1 MDFFLN
7 LSKLKT
13 MTYKELIE
21 AMQILVQNIGNQ
33 ETKTQKKLLKIH
45 SKLKTYYE
53 YYEEQL
59 NDIRL
64 ENAMTEENG
73 ALILDE
79 KGGYKYNKDGQRKMY
94 KEIKDLLNKDF
105 NYELI
110 EVVNP
115 IGLEEH
121 LYLKSFITGV
131 KFIEENE

>member
-1 MDFFLN
+1 
-7 LSKLKT
+7 

-45 SKLKTYYE
+45 SKLKE
-53 YYEEQL
+53 YYEEYEEKL

-64 ENAMTEENG
+64 ENSMTEENG

-79 KGGYKYNKDGQRKMY
+79 KGGYKFTKEGQRNMY
-94 KEIKDLLNKDF
+94 KDVKELLSTEFDYQK
-105 NYELI
+105 I

-115 IGLEEH
+115 NGLEEH
-121 LYLKSFITGV
+121 IYLEKFVNGV
-131 KFIEENE
+131 KFTQGEEE

>member
-1 MDFFLN
+1 
-7 LSKLKT
+7 

-45 SKLKTYYE
+45 GKLKE
-53 YYEEQL
+53 YYENYEELL

-94 KEIKDLLNKDF
+94 KEIKELLNKEIII
-105 NYELI
+105 ELI
-110 EVVNP
+110 DVVNP
-115 IGLEEH
+115 SGLEEH
-121 LYLKSFITGV
+121 IYLKDFVTGV
-131 KFIEENE
+131 KFAEDNE

>member
-1 MDFFLN
+1 
-7 LSKLKT
+7 

-45 SKLKTYYE
+45 GKLKE
-53 YYEEQL
+53 YYEEYEEKL

-79 KGGYKYNKDGQRKMY
+79 KQGYKYNKEGQRNMY
-94 KEIKDLLNKDF
+94 KEIKSLLSEEFDF
-105 NYELI
+105 NVI
-110 EVVNP
+110 DVVNP
-115 IGLEEH
+115 SGLEEH
-121 LYLKSFITGV
+121 IYLENFVNGV
-131 KFIEENE
+131 KFTESEEE

>member
-1 MDFFLN
+1 
-7 LSKLKT
+7 

-45 SKLKTYYE
+45 GKLKE
-53 YYEEQL
+53 YYEEYEEKL

-79 KGGYKYNKDGQRKMY
+79 KGGYKFTKDGQRNMY
-94 KEIKDLLNKDF
+94 KDVKELLSNEFDYQK
-105 NYELI
+105 I

-115 IGLEEH
+115 NGLEEH
-121 LYLKSFITGV
+121 LYLEKFIKGV
-131 KFIEENE
+131 KFIQGEEE

>member
-1 MDFFLN
+1 
-7 LSKLKT
+7 

-45 SKLKTYYE
+45 GKLKE
-53 YYEEQL
+53 YYENYEELL

-64 ENAMTEENG
+64 ENAMTEDNG

-94 KEIKDLLNKDF
+94 KEIKDLLNKEFYYD
-105 NYELI
+105 LI
-110 EVVNP
+110 EVINTK
-115 IGLEEH
+115 GLEEH
-121 LYLKSFITGV
+121 IYLKHFTTGIN
-131 KFIEENE
+131 FIEDNE

>member
-1 MDFFLN
+1 
-7 LSKLKT
+7 

-33 ETKTQKKLLKIH
+33 ETKVQKKLLKIH
-45 SKLKTYYE
+45 TKLKSYYE
-53 YYEEQL
+53 EYEEQL

-94 KEIKDLLNKDF
+94 KEIKELLSKDF
-105 NYELI
+105 DYQKI
-110 EVVNP
+110 EVVNDK
-115 IGLEEH
+115 GLEEH
-121 LYLKSFITGV
+121 IYLKDFVNGV
-131 KFIEENE
+131 KFTQSEEE

>member
-1 MDFFLN
+1 
-7 LSKLKT
+7 

-45 SKLKTYYE
+45 GKLKE
-53 YYEEQL
+53 YYEEYEEKL

-79 KGGYKYNKDGQRKMY
+79 KQGYKYNKDGQRKMY
-94 KEIKDLLNKDF
+94 KEIKELLNKEF
-105 NYELI
+105 NYEHI
-110 EVVNP
+110 EVINTK
-115 IGLEEH
+115 GLEEH
-121 LYLKSFITGV
+121 IYLKYFTTGIN
-131 KFIEENE
+131 FIEDNE

>member
-1 MDFFLN
+1 
-7 LSKLKT
+7 

-33 ETKTQKKLLKIH
+33 ETKVQKKLLKIH

-53 YYEEQL
+53 EYEEQL

-79 KGGYKYNKDGQRKMY
+79 KGGYKFNKEGQRKMY
-94 KEIKDLLNKDF
+94 KDIKDLLNKDF
-105 NYELI
+105 YYELI

-115 IGLEEH
+115 SGLEEH
-121 LYLKSFITGV
+121 IYLDKFVSGV
-131 KFIEENE
+131 KFVKSEEE

>member
-1 MDFFLN
+1 
-7 LSKLKT
+7 

-33 ETKTQKKLLKIH
+33 ETKVQKKLLKIH
-45 SKLKTYYE
+45 TKLKE
-53 YYEEQL
+53 YYEEYEEKL

-79 KGGYKYNKDGQRKMY
+79 KQGYKYNKDGQRKMY
-94 KEIKDLLNKDF
+94 KEIKELLADDF
-105 NYELI
+105 DFKPI

-115 IGLEEH
+115 SGLEEH
-121 LYLKSFITGV
+121 IYLEKFVTGI
-131 KFIEENE
+131 KFTQGEEE

>member
-1 MDFFLN
+1 
-7 LSKLKT
+7 

-33 ETKTQKKLLKIH
+33 ENKTQKKLLKIH
-45 SKLKTYYE
+45 GKLKE
-53 YYEEQL
+53 YYEEYEEKL

-79 KGGYKYNKDGQRKMY
+79 KQGYKYNKDGQRKMY
-94 KEIKDLLNKDF
+94 KEIKDLLNKEF
-105 NYELI
+105 NYNPI

-115 IGLEEH
+115 IGLDEH
-121 LYLKSFITGV
+121 VYLKSFITGV
-131 KFIEENE
+131 KFQEDNE